1 MKKKGKSWKEA
12 LDNNV
17 LAPLFIGFAIGGVGY
32 IFEYDPLAWI
42 GTGLMG
48 YGFFRMLYDG

>member
-1 MKKKGKSWKEA
+1 MKKKGNSWKEA